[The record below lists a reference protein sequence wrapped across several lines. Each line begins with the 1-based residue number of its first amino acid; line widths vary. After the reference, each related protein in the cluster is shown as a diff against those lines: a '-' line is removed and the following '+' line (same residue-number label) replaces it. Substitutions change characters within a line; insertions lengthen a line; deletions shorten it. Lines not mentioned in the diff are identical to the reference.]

1 MRRTSMSK
9 EPHHRKD
16 AAAESANANAFVDGQ
31 IARQPFPDQAVR
43 STASSPHP
51 RKRDANRDFKFLP
64 RGSLATDY

>member
-1 MRRTSMSK
+1 MSK

-16 AAAESANANAFVDGQ
+16 KGDSHTDSDAFVDGQ

-51 RKRDANRDFKFLP
+51 RKRDANRDFNFLP
-64 RGSLATDY
+64 RGRLATDY